1 MNHRILAAVVLG
13 ASVFAPA
20 CTTARA
26 YPDHPVPSRPAYSA
40 YDEGLRRGLMS
51 GAWAGYRDLGKR
63 NRRDFW
69 SDEQYRRASEGYR
82 PQFGSK
88 AAYANGFRA
97 GYERGYRER
106 RDRERGRSR
115 P

>member
-1 MNHRILAAVVLG
+1 MNHRFLAWLVLFAAVL
-13 ASVFAPA
+13 APA
-20 CTTARA
+20 CTTTRA
-26 YPDHPVPSRPAYSA
+26 HPNPPAPSRPAYSA
-40 YDEGLRRGLMS
+40 YDEGLRRGRMS

-82 PQFGSK
+82 PQFGSR
-88 AAYANGFRA
+88 AEYADGFRR

-106 RDRERGRSR
+106 RAREH
-115 P
+115 